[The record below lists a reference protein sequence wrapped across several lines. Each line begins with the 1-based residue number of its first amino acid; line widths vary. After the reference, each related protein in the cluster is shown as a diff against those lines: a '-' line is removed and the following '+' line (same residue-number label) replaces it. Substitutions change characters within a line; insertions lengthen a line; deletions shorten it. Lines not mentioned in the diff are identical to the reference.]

1 MAKILIFR
9 SKFLSRQ
16 NFLGGPKSQF
26 LESSKPGD
34 VFCTSNQYHNSK
46 SRSSDCYRIL
56 AKNVVLAARVKIA
69 FLAKIRSQSEEPLFE
84 LWY

>member
-9 SKFLSRQ
+9 SKFLRAQ

-26 LESSKPGD
+26 LESLKSGD

-46 SRSSDCYRIL
+46 V
-56 AKNVVLAARVKIA
+56 A
-69 FLAKIRSQSEEPLFE
+69 PLIEVEF
-84 LWY
+84 